1 MRLPFVLECVARV
14 SSSKQLTLQEELR
27 RAFQNENWKRNL
39 SELLLT
45 FPLFLFFFFSSVWPS
60 VKMDKF
66 ILILTNFQ
74 KYKPKYNYKY
84 KSRLAP
90 DSGRDGSM
98 ESIDEHCKNFAT
110 SSWTQFKVPLNQT
123 FIVIINIITI
133 FIFDIN
139 LRRCCL
145 FEHSSASCATKLWP
159 TWGFSHTLLALS
171 LLGHSTGILVIYSKI
186 IKMRRWLKWRLWWL

>member
-1 MRLPFVLECVARV
+1 MRLPFALECVARV

-123 FIVIINIITI
+123 LSSTSSPSSSSPPTSEGVVYSNILLHHARRN
-133 FIFDIN
+133 FDQPEASLTRC
-139 LRRCCL
+139 LR
-145 FEHSSASCATKLWP
+145 SP
-159 TWGFSHTLLALS
+159 YWGTLL
-171 LLGHSTGILVIYSKI
+171 GY
-186 IKMRRWLKWRLWWL
+186 W